1 MNFPLNLKAAKALTS
16 MERALEKLIFS
27 SGLHSFDGKQS
38 CGCFIQTPFV
48 WSRPVAVSGYMGC
61 SVYSTLPKMPR
72 HKKNMICTARRRRA
86 YSQTDT
92 YVLMEPGKSEEF
104 VSEEELKARLKG
116 WLENWP
122 GNALPPDLARFKT
135 IDDAVTHLVK
145 SVCELEIDGELGSV
159 QWYEV
164 RLE

>member
-1 MNFPLNLKAAKALTS
+1 MKMMKASKVLTS
-16 MERALEKLIFS
+16 MEGPLGKLIFS
-27 SGLHSFDGKQS
+27 GGLHRFDGKQS
-38 CGCFIQTPFV
+38 HGRFIQTPFA
-48 WSRPVAVSGYMGC
+48 WSRPSAGSDYM
-61 SVYSTLPKMPR
+61 SLLVYSTLPKMPR
-72 HKKNMICTARRRRA
+72 HKKNMICATRRRRA

-122 GNALPPDLARFKT
+122 GDALPPDLARFKT